1 MSAAAANRALSQ
13 VKYLMKL
20 MSLAAAALL
29 VSSAGLTSPVFAQEA
44 DGAEATA
51 GAEEAT
57 ASEETAGAEEL
68 SVAQQEGSSGAWE
81 LNAFIGLLNDEPEY
95 DPDELDDQIRRDAI
109 IGARAGYTFPFGLFL
124 QAQGANSLLRIRL
137 PDSGGGSS
145 TRNLTVF
152 FVEGALGYNVT
163 LSQKAELF
171 LVGGAGV
178 AICVPERMD
187 SETDFALNYGL
198 GGRYFLNPRL
208 AIRGDVRMHHVLDAL
223 TDTRE
228 RILVDPVRE
237 DLFALELS
245 IGVSYF
251 IGRR

>member
-1 MSAAAANRALSQ
+1 MSAAAANRALLQ

-29 VSSAGLTSPVFAQEA
+29 VSSAGLTSPVFAQEP
-44 DGAEATA
+44 
-51 GAEEAT
+51 T
-57 ASEETAGAEEL
+57 ASEESAGAQEPSL
-68 SVAQQEGSSGAWE
+68 AQQEGRSGAWE
-81 LNAFIGLLNDEPEY
+81 LNAFIGLLNDEPEWH
-95 DPDELDDQIRRDAI
+95 PDAPDDQFRRDAI
-109 IGARAGYTFPFGLFL
+109 IGVRAGYTFPFGLLL
-124 QAQGANSLLRIRL
+124 QAEGANSLVRVSL
-137 PDSGGGSS
+137 PDGNGDRA
-145 TRNLTVF
+145 RNVNVF
-152 FVEGALGYNVT
+152 FIEGVLGYDIA

-178 AICVPERMD
+178 AICAPDGMD

-198 GGRYFLNPRL
+198 GGRYFLSPKL
-208 AIRGDVRMHHVLDAL
+208 ALRGDVRMHQIFDAFAE
-223 TDTRE
+223 TRE

>member
-1 MSAAAANRALSQ
+1 MSAAGANRALSQ
-13 VKYLMKL
+13 VKYVMKL
-20 MSLAAAALL
+20 MSLAAAVLL

-44 DGAEATA
+44 TPPEETT
-51 GAEEAT
+51 GAEEP
-57 ASEETAGAEEL
+57 
-68 SVAQQEGSSGAWE
+68 SVGQQEGRSGAWE

-95 DPDELDDQIRRDAI
+95 NPAALDDPIRRDAI
-109 IGARAGYTFPFGLFL
+109 IGARAAYTFPFGLFL
-124 QAQGANSLLRIRL
+124 QAEGSNSLLRVRL
-137 PDSGGGSS
+137 PDGGGGSS

-152 FVEGALGYNVT
+152 FVEAALGYNVT

-171 LVGGAGV
+171 FVGGAGV

-198 GGRYFLNPRL
+198 GGRYYLSPRL
-208 AIRGDVRMHHVLDAL
+208 ALRGDVRMHQVFDAL
-223 TDTRE
+223 AETRE

>member
-1 MSAAAANRALSQ
+1 M
-13 VKYLMKL
+13 KYLTKL

-29 VSSAGLTSPVFAQEA
+29 VLSPGLTSPVFAQQADEA
-44 DGAEATA
+44 EESA
-51 GAEEAT
+51 GAQEAT
-57 ASEETAGAEEL
+57 ASEETDGAEEP
-68 SVAQQEGSSGAWE
+68 SVAQQEGRSGAWE

-95 DPDELDDQIRRDAI
+95 NPDELDDQIRRDAI

-124 QAQGANSLLRIRL
+124 QAEGSNSLLRVRL
-137 PDSGGGSS
+137 PDGGSSS

-152 FVEGALGYNVT
+152 FVEAALGYNIT

-171 LVGGAGV
+171 FAGGAGV
-178 AICVPERMD
+178 AICVPERME

-198 GGRYFLNPRL
+198 GGRYYLSPRL
-208 AIRGDVRMHHVLDAL
+208 ALRGDVRMHHVLDAMA
-223 TDTRE
+223 DTRE
-228 RILVDPVRE
+228 RILVDPVRR

>member
-1 MSAAAANRALSQ
+1 MLQ
-13 VKYLMKL
+13 MKYLTKL
-20 MSLAAAALL
+20 MSLAAAVLL
-29 VSSAGLTSPVFAQEA
+29 VLSAGLTSPVFAQEA
-44 DGAEATA
+44 DGAE
-51 GAEEAT
+51 EAT
-57 ASEETAGAEEL
+57 APEETAGAEETAAAEEP
-68 SVAQQEGSSGAWE
+68 SVAQQEERSGAWE

-95 DPDELDDQIRRDAI
+95 NPDELDDQIRRDAI
-109 IGARAGYTFPFGLFL
+109 IGVRAGYNFPFGLFL
-124 QAQGANSLLRIRL
+124 QAEGSNSLLRVTL
-137 PDSGGGSS
+137 PDGEGSGSS
-145 TRNLTVF
+145 RDLTVF
-152 FVEGALGYNVT
+152 FVQAALGYDIA
-163 LSQKAELF
+163 LSQKADLF

-178 AICVPERMD
+178 AICDPDGMD

-208 AIRGDVRMHHVLDAL
+208 ALRGDVRMHHVLDAM